1 MVDVAFLG
9 RFGTCCGVATYTEQ
23 LAEQLVKADSFEVAA
38 VASVHGHQE
47 QGPHRTDCVEG
58 IKTISCWGEDS
69 DFDEA
74 YQVILDLQPSI
85 LHVQHEHGIFRNGG
99 ALLDLLRK
107 LPSLQITRIL
117 TAHTV
122 PPEENA
128 AMLDL
133 ITSVDGVI
141 VHSMRAKRVLHEQC
155 ERWKLKNPPEVG
167 HIEHGMLPPQQKAN
181 KAYARAALGIP
192 LDKEVVVALALG
204 FISRS
209 KKHMV
214 MLQVLEAVIKRQ
226 MCAPK
231 RLFLLIAGLPDPH
244 GGDELVR
251 MVRQFAAQRGIA
263 QNLLVIPEFIP
274 FRYLPIIYGAADF
287 TLHVRGAS
295 QISSSGSI
303 RQDMSFGMP
312 VLTQRSDLT
321 EDLPYDAVTFFANE
335 QGLLAMLP
343 KLVRDDT
350 MREKLSSEAL
360 LMARKFEW
368 RRISKKHVRFYEAVM
383 GQQIT
388 SRREVFRTALSQ
400 ATHWLRKN

>member
-9 RFGTCCGVATYTEQ
+9 RFGTCCGVSTYTEQ
-23 LAEQLVKADSFEVAA
+23 LAEQIVEADGLEVAA

-58 IKTISCWGEDS
+58 IKTIACWGEDG

-74 YQVILDLQPSI
+74 YRIITDLQPSV
-85 LHVQHEHGIFRNGG
+85 LHVQHEHGIFRNGA
-99 ALLDLLRK
+99 ALIELLQK
-107 LPSLQITRIL
+107 LRIWGITTIL

-128 AMLDL
+128 AMLEL
-133 ITSVDGVI
+133 VKSVDGVV
-141 VHSMRAKRVLHEQC
+141 VHSMRAKRILQEQC
-155 ERWKLKNPPEVG
+155 QRWKLQHAPQIV
-167 HIEHGMLPPQQKAN
+167 HIEHGMLPPQEKAN
-181 KAYARAALGIP
+181 KAYARAALGITMSN
-192 LDKEVVVALALG
+192 DVVVALALG

-231 RLFLLIAGLPDPH
+231 QLFLLVAGLPDPH

-251 MVRQFAAQRGIA
+251 MLRQFAAQRKIA
-263 QNLLVIPEFIP
+263 QNLLVIPEFVP
-274 FRYLPIIYGAADF
+274 FRYLPIVYGAADF

-335 QGLLAMLP
+335 QGLLAVLP
-343 KLVRDDT
+343 KLVRDNA
-350 MREKLSSEAL
+350 MREKLSREAL

-368 RRISKKHVRFYEAVM
+368 RRTAQKHVRFYETVM
-383 GQQIT
+383 KRPLT
-388 SRREVFRTALSQ
+388 DRRSVLRTALSQ
-400 ATHWLRKN
+400 ATHWLRQS